1 MNDDDRDTKPP
12 APSGAGALYT
22 LRLPSVVLDV
32 TICAALGAL
41 GIWFIVEAASLPEP
55 RRMIGPGTFPTIAGA
70 LLTTLCVAQAVIS
83 IRNRKTEAA
92 VPVSR
97 PLALPFA
104 MALMLAFPFAMDSF
118 GYYLTAVI
126 WVPAFA
132 WIAGMREIVTMLI
145 VTAIVLALAR
155 FVFQMLLGTPLP

>member
-1 MNDDDRDTKPP
+1 MNDDRNTETP
-12 APSGAGALYT
+12 APSGAGAFYALK
-22 LRLPSVVLDV
+22 LPAVVLDLIV
-32 TICAALGAL
+32 CIALGAL
-41 GIWFIVEAASLPEP
+41 GIWFIVEATTLPDP
-55 RRMIGPGTFPTIAGA
+55 RRMIGPGTFPMIAGA
-70 LLTTLCVAQAVIS
+70 LLTTLCIAQAVVS
-83 IRNRKTEAA
+83 IRDRNTDTA
-92 VPVSR
+92 VPFSR

-132 WIAGMREIVTMLI
+132 WVAGMREIVTMAI
-145 VTAIVLALAR
+145 ITAIVLALAR

>member
-1 MNDDDRDTKPP
+1 MTRDRDNETS
-12 APSGAGALYT
+12 APSGAGVLRRLQLPAVT
-22 LRLPSVVLDV
+22 LDLFVCI
-32 TICAALGAL
+32 TLGAL
-41 GIWFIVEAASLPEP
+41 GVWFIVEARTLDDP
-55 RRMIGPGTFPTIAGA
+55 RRMIGPGTFPMIAGA
-70 LLTTLCVAQAVIS
+70 LLTTLCLAQAVVS
-83 IRNRKTEAA
+83 IQNRRTDAA

-104 MALMLAFPFAMDSF
+104 IALMLAFPFAMDSF

-132 WIAGMREIVTMLI
+132 WVAGMREIMTMVI
-145 VTAIVLALAR
+145 ITAVVLALAR